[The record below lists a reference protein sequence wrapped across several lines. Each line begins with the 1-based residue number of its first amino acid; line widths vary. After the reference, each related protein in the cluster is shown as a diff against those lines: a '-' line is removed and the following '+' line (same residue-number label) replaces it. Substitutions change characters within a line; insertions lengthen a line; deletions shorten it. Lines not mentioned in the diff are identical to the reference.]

1 MKKLVLRVEGLSC
14 PVCTEKIGDMLNKI
28 KGIEKADVFFNTGKA
43 KITYL
48 EEEISPEG
56 IIGAI
61 KKLGYKAKQL

>member
-43 KITYL
+43 KISYM
-48 EEEISPEG
+48 EEEISPEE
-56 IIGAI
+56 ITGAI
-61 KKLGYKAKQL
+61 KKLVYKAKQS